1 MIKQPHARVLM
12 VLGNNTYPFDRRVR
26 HEAETLASAGYAVTV
41 LCPRGAGEVRRE
53 QIDGVDVVR
62 FPAIPEGRGVLG
74 YVLEFG
80 IAALVMSW
88 YGLLLL
94 LTRRY
99 DVVHVH
105 NPPDTVFVL
114 KWIAKLLGKRFIFD
128 HNDLSPELYLSKFG
142 RANDFFH
149 RGLLFM
155 ERLCC
160 RGADAVI
167 ATNESYRR
175 LQIERHGI
183 DPQRITIVRNAPR
196 IHEFS
201 AIQPDPAIRAR
212 ARTIL
217 GYVGHMSAQDGIDYL
232 LRALHTLRYTLG
244 YTEFFCVL
252 VGPCDD
258 LEGLQQLARELKV
271 DDVIEFTGRLPFGP
285 QLLSTVMAADIGV
298 EPAPSNPLNDKSTM
312 IKITEYMALGKP
324 IVAFDLPESR
334 YSADRAA
341 LFAEANNAEDFAA
354 KLVLLINDPDLR
366 QQLGAIG
373 QQRVQNL
380 LSWQHSAQN
389 LLAVYASLRTPA
401 GATARV

>member
-1 MIKQPHARVLM
+1 MTTQPNARVLM

-26 HEAETLASAGYAVTV
+26 HEAETLAAAGYGVTV
-41 LCPRGAGEVRRE
+41 LCPAGKGEPRRDR
-53 QIDGVDVVR
+53 IDGVDVVR
-62 FPAIPEGRGVLG
+62 FPPIPEGRGVVG
-74 YVLEFG
+74 YLLEFG
-80 IAALVMSW
+80 LSALVMGW
-88 YGLLLL
+88 YALFLL
-94 LTRRY
+94 LTRRF

-105 NPPDTVFVL
+105 NPPDTVFTL

-142 RANDFFH
+142 KQGDLFH
-149 RGLLFM
+149 RGLLWM

-175 LQIERHGI
+175 LQIERHKV

-201 AIQPDPAIRAR
+201 AIAPDPELRAK
-212 ARTIL
+212 ATTIL
-217 GYVGHMSAQDGIDYL
+217 GYVGHMSAQDGVDYL
-232 LRALHTLRYTLG
+232 LRSLHVLRYRLG
-244 YTEFFCVL
+244 YGDFFCVL

-258 LEGLQQLARELKV
+258 LEGMQQLARELKV
-271 DDVIEFTGRLPFGP
+271 DDVIHFTGRLPFGP
-285 QLLSTVMAADIGV
+285 QLLSTIMAADIGV

-324 IVAFDLPESR
+324 IVAYDLPESR
-334 YSADRAA
+334 FTADQAA
-341 LFAEANNAEDFAA
+341 LFARANDEQDYAE
-354 KLVLLINDPDLR
+354 KLFQLINDPNLR
-366 QQLGAIG
+366 QRLGALG
-373 QQRVQNL
+373 QKRVQSY

-389 LLAVYASLRTPA
+389 LLDAYERLLRPA
-401 GATARV
+401 GAAVQA